1 MPQGE
6 RMART
11 SRPRN
16 YKSTYDQTGK
26 VDKEN
31 FAIKAFW
38 RQNKME
44 DVIQLT
50 QEEIDIKIDEALEVY
65 AKIQMAD
72 NVNWWYPD
80 IGGRTITESR
90 YKKKLDN

>member
-38 RQNKME
+38 RENKME
-44 DVIQLT
+44 DVIKLSE
-50 QEEIDIKIDEALEVY
+50 QEVDVKIEESLAKY
-65 AKIQMAD
+65 AKIQLSD
-72 NVNWWYPD
+72 NHNWWYPD
-80 IGGRTITESR
+80 IGGRTLSESR
-90 YKKKLDN
+90 RSKKT